1 MKNRYFVLLPLFLLL
16 VSGYASAAD
25 SVVLTVAGTGDS
37 QSLLKRL
44 ANEFR
49 QTEAGRHIV
58 VRVPDSIGSS
68 GGVRA
73 LIAGKISLARTAR
86 PLKQKEQGHELR
98 QFRFALSPVV
108 IAAHPSVKKVND
120 ISSQQL
126 IKIYSGRI
134 RNWQQLGGTN
144 NPIYAIDREAG
155 DSSRSIMERH
165 LKDFPKGR
173 TAAKIFYTTP
183 EAVEAVAEHKYTLGF
198 LPLSV
203 AKAHGLKV
211 LSIDDIK
218 PTQDNVAK
226 GTYKYVT
233 PFYIVAAAKPSK
245 AEKAFIDFLYSE
257 NAKNLIRASGSVPA
271 K

>member
-1 MKNRYFVLLPLFLLL
+1 MKNRYFVLLPLFLLM
-16 VSGYASAAD
+16 VSSHPAAAD

-44 ANEFR
+44 ASAFR
-49 QTEAGRHIV
+49 QTTAGSNIV
-58 VRVPDSIGSS
+58 VRVPNSIGSS
-68 GGVRA
+68 GGVKA
-73 LIAGKISLARTAR
+73 LTAGKVSLARTAR
-86 PLKQKEQGHELR
+86 PLKEKEKGHKLQ

-108 IAAHPSVKKVND
+108 IAVHPSVKKVND

-126 IKIYSGRI
+126 INIYSGHI
-134 RNWQQLGGTN
+134 SNWQQLGGAN

-155 DSSRSIMERH
+155 DSSRSILEKH

-183 EAVEAVAEHKYTLGF
+183 EAVEAIAEHKYTLGY

-211 LSIDDIK
+211 LSIDGIK

-226 GTYKYVT
+226 DAYKYVT
-233 PFYIVAAAKPSK
+233 PFFIVAAAKPSR
-245 AEKAFIDFLYSE
+245 AEQAFIDFLYSE
-257 NAKNLIRASGSVPA
+257 QAKKLIRASGSVPS